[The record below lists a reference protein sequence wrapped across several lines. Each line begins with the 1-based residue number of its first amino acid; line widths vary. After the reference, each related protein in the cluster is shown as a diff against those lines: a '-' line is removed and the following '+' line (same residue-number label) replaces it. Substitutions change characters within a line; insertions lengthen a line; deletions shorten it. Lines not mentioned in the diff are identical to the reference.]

1 MRINNLFNEKKMV
14 FSLEVFPP
22 KVTSSIETIYK
33 MLEELKGV
41 NPDFISVTYG
51 AGGAATSNRTLEIAS
66 LIKNKYN
73 MEPVAHLTCIDAK
86 EDEIKK
92 ILRDLKNEGIEN
104 ILALRG
110 DGNPD
115 TVGRSNDF
123 KYASDLIQFI
133 KKTDDFNVSGACYPE
148 GHIDCRNL
156 DKDIE
161 NLKMKQ
167 EAGASHFISQL
178 FLDNE
183 YFYSFIDKT
192 IEKGITVPIQA
203 GIMPVINKKQIERI
217 TNLCGSNV
225 PKKFMKIMNRYEHD
239 PIALRDAGI
248 AYAVEQIVDLISSD
262 VKGIHLYS
270 MNNAYVAKSI
280 NNSIESIIK
289 SVNK

>member
-1 MRINNLFNEKKMV
+1 MIFFLAV
-14 FSLEVFPP
+14 FRP
-22 KVTSSIETIYK
+22 KVTSYIETIYK

-41 NPDFISVTYG
+41 SPDYISVTYG
-51 AGGAATSNRTLEIAS
+51 AGGPATSNRTLDIAS

-86 EDEIKK
+86 EDEIKE
-92 ILRDLKNEGIEN
+92 ILRNLKNEGIEN

-115 TVGRSNDF
+115 TAGRSNDF

-133 KKTDDFNVSGACYPE
+133 KKTDDFNISGACYPE

-161 NLKMKQ
+161 NLKIKQ

-183 YFYSFIDKT
+183 YFYSFMDKT

-217 TNLCGSNV
+217 TTLCGSNV
-225 PKKFMKIMNRYEHD
+225 PKKFMKIMDRYEHD

>member
-1 MRINNLFNEKKMV
+1 MRINNLFNEKKVV

-22 KVTSSIETIYK
+22 KVTSSIERIYK
-33 MLEELKGV
+33 MLEELKGI

-51 AGGAATSNRTLEIAS
+51 AGGAVTSNRTLEIAS

-73 MEPVAHLTCIDAK
+73 MEPMAHLTCIDAE
-86 EDEIKK
+86 EDEIKE
-92 ILRDLKNEGIEN
+92 ILRNLKNEGIKN

-115 TVGRSNDF
+115 IEGRSNDF
-123 KYASDLIQFI
+123 KYASDLIHFI

-161 NLKMKQ
+161 NLKIKQ

-183 YFYSFIDKT
+183 YFYSFMDKT

-203 GIMPVINKKQIERI
+203 GIMPVINKKQVERI
-217 TNLCGSNV
+217 TTLCGSNI
-225 PKKFMKIMNRYEHD
+225 PKKFMKIMDRYEYD

>member
-1 MRINNLFNEKKMV
+1 
-14 FSLEVFPP
+14 
-22 KVTSSIETIYK
+22 
-33 MLEELKGV
+33 
-41 NPDFISVTYG
+41 
-51 AGGAATSNRTLEIAS
+51 
-66 LIKNKYN
+66 

-86 EDEIKK
+86 EDEIKE
-92 ILRDLKNEGIEN
+92 ILRNLKNEGIEN

-115 TVGRSNDF
+115 TAGRSNDF

-161 NLKMKQ
+161 NLKIKQ

-183 YFYSFIDKT
+183 YFYSFMDKT

-217 TNLCGSNV
+217 TTLCGSNV
-225 PKKFMKIMNRYEHD
+225 PKKFMKIMDRYEHD

-270 MNNAYVAKSI
+270 MNNPYVAKSI

>member
-41 NPDFISVTYG
+41 SPDYISVTYG
-51 AGGAATSNRTLEIAS
+51 AGGPATSNRTLDIAS

-73 MEPVAHLTCIDAK
+73 MEPVAHLTCIDSK
-86 EDEIKK
+86 EDEIKE
-92 ILRDLKNEGIEN
+92 ILRNLKNEGIEN

-110 DGNPD
+110 DGTPD
-115 TVGRSNDF
+115 TAGRSNDF

-133 KKTDDFNVSGACYPE
+133 KKTDDFNISGACYPE

-161 NLKMKQ
+161 NLKIKQ

-183 YFYSFIDKT
+183 YFYSFMDKT

-217 TNLCGSNV
+217 TTLCGSNV
-225 PKKFMKIMNRYEHD
+225 PKKFMKIMDRYEHD

>member
-1 MRINNLFNEKKMV
+1 MRINNLFKEKKVV

-41 NPDFISVTYG
+41 NPDYISVTYG

-73 MEPVAHLTCIDAK
+73 MEPMAHLTCIDAK
-86 EDEIKK
+86 EDEIRE
-92 ILRDLKNEGIEN
+92 ILDKLKSEGIEN

-110 DGNPD
+110 DGNPN
-115 TVGRSNDF
+115 TAGRSNDF

-133 KKTDDFNVSGACYPE
+133 KKTADFNVSGACYPE

-156 DKDIE
+156 DSDIE
-161 NLKMKQ
+161 NLRIKQ

-183 YFYSFIDKT
+183 YFYSFMDKS
-192 IEKGITVPIQA
+192 IVKGITVPIQA
-203 GIMPVINKKQIERI
+203 GIMPVINKKQAQRI
-217 TNLCGSNV
+217 TTLCGSNV
-225 PKKFMKIMNRYEHD
+225 PKKFMKIMDRYEYD
-239 PIALRDAGI
+239 AIALRDAGI

-270 MNNAYVAKSI
+270 MNNPYVAKSI

>member
-86 EDEIKK
+86 EDEIKE
-92 ILRDLKNEGIEN
+92 ILRNLKNEGIEN

-115 TVGRSNDF
+115 TAGRSNDF

-133 KKTDDFNVSGACYPE
+133 KKTDDFNISGACYPE

-161 NLKMKQ
+161 NLKIKNDLLDKEKRLLYSIEENKQLQKRLSDEQTKARKVQKEYENLLAEQKVKTQSQSKPIVPKQ
-167 EAGASHFISQL
+167 EVS
-178 FLDNE
+178 
-183 YFYSFIDKT
+183 
-192 IEKGITVPIQA
+192 
-203 GIMPVINKKQIERI
+203 
-217 TNLCGSNV
+217 
-225 PKKFMKIMNRYEHD
+225 
-239 PIALRDAGI
+239 
-248 AYAVEQIVDLISSD
+248 
-262 VKGIHLYS
+262 
-270 MNNAYVAKSI
+270 
-280 NNSIESIIK
+280 
-289 SVNK
+289 SVNRSKIGRAHV

>member
-1 MRINNLFNEKKMV
+1 
-14 FSLEVFPP
+14 
-22 KVTSSIETIYK
+22 
-33 MLEELKGV
+33 
-41 NPDFISVTYG
+41 
-51 AGGAATSNRTLEIAS
+51 
-66 LIKNKYN
+66 

-115 TVGRSNDF
+115 TAGKSNDF

>member
-1 MRINNLFNEKKMV
+1 MNIADLFEEGKTI
-14 FSLEVFPP
+14 FSFEVFPP
-22 KVTSSIETIYK
+22 KKESGIETVYDTIEK
-33 MLEELKGV
+33 LTDLK
-41 NPDFISVTYG
+41 PDFISVTYG

-86 EDEIKK
+86 EDEIKE
-92 ILRDLKNEGIEN
+92 ILRNLKNEGIEN

-115 TVGRSNDF
+115 TAGRSNDF

-133 KKTDDFNVSGACYPE
+133 KKTDDFNISGACYPE

-161 NLKMKQ
+161 NLKIKQ

-183 YFYSFIDKT
+183 YFYSFMDKT

-217 TNLCGSNV
+217 TTLCGSNV
-225 PKKFMKIMNRYEHD
+225 PKKFMKIMDRYEHD

>member
-1 MRINNLFNEKKMV
+1 MRKK
-14 FSLEVFPP
+14 
-22 KVTSSIETIYK
+22 
-33 MLEELKGV
+33 
-41 NPDFISVTYG
+41 N
-51 AGGAATSNRTLEIAS
+51 
-66 LIKNKYN
+66 IKKQIW
-73 MEPVAHLTCIDAK
+73 IDAK
-86 EDEIKK
+86 EDEIKE
-92 ILRDLKNEGIEN
+92 ILRNLKNEGIEN

-115 TVGRSNDF
+115 TAGRSNDF

-133 KKTDDFNVSGACYPE
+133 KKTDDFNISGACYPE

-161 NLKMKQ
+161 NLKIKQ

-183 YFYSFIDKT
+183 YFYSFMDKT

-217 TNLCGSNV
+217 TTLCGSNV
-225 PKKFMKIMNRYEHD
+225 PKKFMKIMDRYEHD

>member
-86 EDEIKK
+86 EDEIKE
-92 ILRDLKNEGIEN
+92 ILRNLKNEGIEN

-115 TVGRSNDF
+115 TSGRSNDF

-133 KKTDDFNVSGACYPE
+133 KKTDDFNISGACYPE

-161 NLKMKQ
+161 NLKIKQ

-183 YFYSFIDKT
+183 YFYSFMDKT

-217 TNLCGSNV
+217 TTLCGSNV
-225 PKKFMKIMNRYEHD
+225 PKKFMKIMDRYEHD

>member
-1 MRINNLFNEKKMV
+1 MRINNLFNEKKML

-86 EDEIKK
+86 EDEIKE
-92 ILRDLKNEGIEN
+92 ILRNLKNEGIEN

-115 TVGRSNDF
+115 TAGRSNDF

-133 KKTDDFNVSGACYPE
+133 KKTDDFNISGACYPE

-161 NLKMKQ
+161 NLKIKQ

-183 YFYSFIDKT
+183 YFYSFMDKT

-217 TNLCGSNV
+217 TTLCGSNV
-225 PKKFMKIMNRYEHD
+225 PKKFMKIMDRYEHD

>member
-86 EDEIKK
+86 EDEIKE
-92 ILRDLKNEGIEN
+92 ILRNLKNEGIEN

-115 TVGRSNDF
+115 TAGRSNDF

-161 NLKMKQ
+161 NLKIKQ
-167 EAGASHFISQL
+167 EAVVSDVVDEVKHMGTHIMTIWQPQKLHLVEYTLYKSRFFVRAKNGTEDKARALFGDIAICHAEGVDGEYGFVTEPMTVGDFEEKKSQL
-178 FLDNE
+178 DG
-183 YFYSFIDKT
+183 FI
-192 IEKGITVPIQA
+192 A
-203 GIMPVINKKQIERI
+203 RI
-217 TNLCGSNV
+217 
-225 PKKFMKIMNRYEHD
+225 FMKACVYLFCWKNR
-239 PIALRDAGI
+239 R
-248 AYAVEQIVDLISSD
+248 
-262 VKGIHLYS
+262 
-270 MNNAYVAKSI
+270 
-280 NNSIESIIK
+280 
-289 SVNK
+289 